1 MGHEYLQEITMKLA
15 IVLAIGFAFASVRAV
30 QAANPV
36 VVVDTSMG
44 EISIELFEDKSPITV
59 KNFLDYVEAKHYDGL
74 IFHRVIPGFMIQGG
88 GMEPGMK
95 ERKTRDPIKNEASNG
110 VSNERGTI
118 AMARTNNPDSATG
131 QFFININNN
140 TNLNKNAASA
150 GYCAFGRV
158 IKGMEVVDKIKDVP
172 TGNKGPH
179 GDVPTTDVT
188 IKSIRKSS

>member
-1 MGHEYLQEITMKLA
+1 MKLA